1 MQENLPVVHLS
12 MPTFSIFLQMSSV
25 MAEVFSAQWQKFGMD
40 DEDVSLI
47 CVMT

>member
-1 MQENLPVVHLS
+1 MQENLPLVHLS
-12 MPTFSIFLQMSSV
+12 MPTFFLQMSSV
-25 MAEVFSAQWQKFGMD
+25 MAGVFSARRKFGMD